1 VRRASSGKG
10 KNKNKG
16 KYDSGLAE
24 LDTSFD
30 DDNEQVVFSV
40 GETKRTS
47 SGNADSQFDNHYSQI
62 TPKSYQ
68 FKALFRKNFK
78 LQVPPSTPSFV
89 SRQFCFIR
97 FIFVFLMYYNSY

>member
-1 VRRASSGKG
+1 MERYEASEGEEEVRRASGRG
-10 KNKNKG
+10 KNKG

-47 SGNADSQFDNHYSQI
+47 SGNATDSQFDNHYSQI

-78 LQVPPSTPSFV
+78 LQVPLHAPHS
-89 SRQFCFIR
+89 SRTNY
-97 FIFVFLMYYNSY
+97 MH